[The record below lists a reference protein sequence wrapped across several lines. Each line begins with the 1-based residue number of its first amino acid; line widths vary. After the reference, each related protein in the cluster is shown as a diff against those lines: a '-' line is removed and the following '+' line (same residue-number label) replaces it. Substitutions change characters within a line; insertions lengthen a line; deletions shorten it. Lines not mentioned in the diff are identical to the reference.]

1 MELGGSSL
9 LFSTD
14 VYSDLL
20 EKSAGLY
27 WEKEQADSTE
37 DLYCDIRVLLSVK
50 NLEMVNSASKPF
62 KCLKTF

>member
-14 VYSDLL
+14 GYSDLL

-37 DLYCDIRVLLSVK
+37 DLYCDIRVLICEEFKDGEFCQQTFSSV
-50 NLEMVNSASKPF
+50 
-62 KCLKTF
+62 